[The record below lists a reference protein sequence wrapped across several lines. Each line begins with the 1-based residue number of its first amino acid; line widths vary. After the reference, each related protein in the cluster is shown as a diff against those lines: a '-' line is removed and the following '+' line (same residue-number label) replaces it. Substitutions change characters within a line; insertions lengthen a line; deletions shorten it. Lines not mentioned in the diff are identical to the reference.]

1 MAERGT
7 GNGLLGRSRR
17 ARPCG
22 TTTATTTQSGGGM
35 AIATS
40 TFELNQATR
49 GFVEDCLL
57 RSPRKDLVRLA
68 LQASLYLPDGQLV
81 GTSAKSANLHVGQM
95 FPFTVWNDRSAWLD
109 ELAER
114 VALAMLGTP
123 FITALLEYW
132 LNSTELVARW
142 AAGGAFLDWFLSV
155 HFAFFSWLGCGAAG
169 SGSLGVGL
177 LVVLLV
183 NVLRRRAS
191 SV

>member
-7 GNGLLGRSRR
+7 GNGLVGRSRR

-22 TTTATTTQSGGGM
+22 TTTATTTESGAGM
-35 AIATS
+35 PLATA

-49 GFVEDCLL
+49 GLVEDCLL
-57 RSPRKDLVRLA
+57 RSPRKNLVRLA

-95 FPFTVWNDRSAWLD
+95 FPFTVWNDRSAWID

-123 FITALLEYW
+123 FISALLEYW

-142 AAGGAFLDWFLSV
+142 AAGGAFLDWYLTV
-155 HFAFFSWLGCGAAG
+155 YFAFSSWLGCGAAG
-169 SGSLGVGL
+169 SGSLGMGL
-177 LVVLLV
+177 LLILLAQ
-183 NVLRRRAS
+183 VLRKRAACA
-191 SV
+191 